1 MSRKIIG
8 VTVGTPLSIRTIKDK
23 LNPVTSINGIE
34 ADEHGNV
41 EVNAGITDADKTEI
55 LENVL
60 ANIPESPQITINGK
74 APDENGNIE
83 VNGTITE
90 ADKAELL
97 ENVLANIPES
107 PQITINGKGPDEN
120 GNYNI
125 EDIDPDKVIFPDGLN
140 TTYAIGN
147 VTLQNGMA
155 TLVKPG
161 GTLADFFNVFVDE
174 KNPTTTQ
181 PSVSLTFSQAKVYEV
196 GTKVTPSY
204 SASLNPG
211 SYTYGPA
218 TGVTAT
224 AWTVSDSD
232 GNTSTEASGTFPEI
246 TVGDNT
252 SYSITAKASHTA
264 GAIPLTNMKNEY
276 EAGQIEEGE
285 KQATSSKITGFR
297 KSFYGTTTDKNAL
310 TSDAIRGLTGKS
322 SSALSNGSTF
332 TVTIPVG
339 AMRVVFAYPATLRD
353 VSSVKDVNGMNAEIA
368 SGFTKTTISVAG
380 AGGYEAIDYKVYT
393 LEYATANDTA
403 NTYTVKI

>member
-8 VTVGTPLSIRTIKDK
+8 ITVGTPLSIRTIKDK
-23 LNPVTSINGIE
+23 LNPITSINGIE

-41 EVNAGITDADKTEI
+41 EVNAGITDADKAIIVE
-55 LENVL
+55 
-60 ANIPESPQITINGK
+60 
-74 APDENGNIE
+74 D
-83 VNGTITE
+83 
-90 ADKAELL
+90 
-97 ENVLANIPES
+97 VLANIPES

-125 EDIDPDKVIFPDGLN
+125 EDIDPDKVIFPDGLS

-161 GTLADFFNVFVDE
+161 GTLTDFFNVFVDE

-181 PSVSLTFSQAKVYEV
+181 PSVSLTFSQAKAYEV

-232 GNTSTEASGTFPEI
+232 GNTSTEASGTFSEI
-246 TVGDNT
+246 TVGDST

-285 KQATSSKITGFR
+285 KQATSGKITGFR

-310 TSDAIRGLTGKS
+310 TSDAIRVLTGKS